1 MNRGAPG
8 STHTALERSSTPR
21 RWLRSAQAGQ
31 TPQAMQPMRMMVQ
44 QVMGGIWIG
53 EGANAFVD
61 EVSSLM
67 IPGVGQVM
75 DQINTT
81 TRNINRAV
89 EVIDEADKKVQSMV
103 GSLNDVFGRI
113 Y

>member
-1 MNRGAPG
+1 MFGVEQ
-8 STHTALERSSTPR
+8 ALIRMARQVVRNVTSQLTQQ
-21 RWLRSAQAGQ
+21 LNIVQN
-31 TPQAMQPMRMMVQ
+31 QAMQPMRAMVQ

-53 EGANAFVD
+53 EGANAFVQ

-75 DQINTT
+75 EQISIT
-81 TRNINRAV
+81 TRNIDRAV
-89 EVIDEADKKVQSMV
+89 DVIDEADKQVQGMV
-103 GSLNDVFGRI
+103 NSLNDVFSRI

>member
-1 MNRGAPG
+1 MFGVEQR
-8 STHTALERSSTPR
+8 L
-21 RWLRSAQAGQ
+21 LRMARQVVRNVTSQLTQ
-31 TPQAMQPMRMMVQ
+31 QLNIVQNQAMQPMRAMVQ

-53 EGANAFVD
+53 EGANAFVE

-75 DQINTT
+75 DQITT
-81 TRNINRAV
+81 TTNNINRAV
-89 EVIDEADKKVQSMV
+89 DVIDEADKRVQGMV
-103 GSLNDVFGRI
+103 NSLSDVFGRI

>member
-1 MNRGAPG
+1 MFGVEQ
-8 STHTALERSSTPR
+8 ALIRMARQVVQNVSSQ
-21 RWLRSAQAGQ
+21 LVQQVNIVQNQAL
-31 TPQAMQPMRMMVQ
+31 QPMRMMVQ

-53 EGANAFVD
+53 EGANAFVE

-75 DQINTT
+75 EQVNLT
-81 TRNINRAV
+81 NQNLNRAV
-89 EVIDEADKKVQSMV
+89 EVIDEADKKVQGMV
-103 GSLNDVFGRI
+103 NSLSDVFARI

>member
-1 MNRGAPG
+1 MFGVDQSLIRMARQVVQNV
-8 STHTALERSSTPR
+8 SSQLVQQVNIIQNQAL
-21 RWLRSAQAGQ
+21 
-31 TPQAMQPMRMMVQ
+31 QPMRMMVQ

-75 DQINTT
+75 EQVNRT
-81 TRNINRAV
+81 NQNLNRAV
-89 EVIDEADKKVQSMV
+89 EVIDEADKRVQSMV
-103 GSLNDVFGRI
+103 NSLGDTFARI